1 MTNGTQERNPTTVS
15 TPSDTEIRI
24 EREFDAPRELV
35 WEAYT
40 DPEMVAEWL
49 GPRDSSR
56 PGVTMDLRPGG
67 SYRWDFGN
75 YKFFGEFREV
85 VPQERLV
92 TTFDWEGS
100 DRKPSVDHAEFEELD
115 GGRTRIVVMTTFASK
130 DDRDAMIED
139 GMERGVRDGYSK
151 MDELLERLR
160 SERGGSQTGAE

>member
-1 MTNGTQERNPTTVS
+1 MTSNVQERHPTTIS

-56 PGVTMDLRPGG
+56 PEITMDLRTGG
-67 SYRWDFGN
+67 SYRWDFGE
-75 YKFFGEFREV
+75 YKFFGDFREV
-85 VPQERLV
+85 VPQERIV
-92 TTFDWEGS
+92 TTFDWETS
-100 DRKPSVDHAEFEELD
+100 ERQPSVDHAEFEDLGD
-115 GGRTRIVVMTTFASK
+115 GRTRIVIMSTFASK
-130 DDRDAMIED
+130 EDRDAMIAD

-151 MDELLERLR
+151 MDELLERLKT
-160 SERGGSQTGAE
+160 ERAGS

>member
-1 MTNGTQERNPTTVS
+1 MTSVQERHPTTIS

-56 PGVTMDLRPGG
+56 PEITMDLRTGG
-67 SYRWDFGN
+67 SYRWNFGE
-75 YKFFGEFREV
+75 YRFFGDFREV
-85 VPQERLV
+85 VPQERIV
-92 TTFDWEGS
+92 TTFDWEGNERQS
-100 DRKPSVDHAEFEELD
+100 SIDDARFED
-115 GGRTRIVVMTTFASK
+115 AGDGRTRIVILSTFQSK
-130 DDRDAMIED
+130 EDRDAMIAD

-151 MDELLERLR
+151 MDELLERLK
-160 SERGGSQTGAE
+160 SERG